1 MAAAMETLV
10 KSVTAAALLLLIAAL
25 CPRTAHAT
33 VAFELP
39 DINTCDMT
47 SFWNGPELRCTPCGL
62 NAIKAPDG
70 KSCTCGPG
78 YRLKYDTGGSIVCES
93 CGTNIVGQDGRTC
106 IGCPTAFLNSVNRT
120 CKCNNAA
127 ILVEREQ
134 NGSLLTLASCISCVN
149 GTVPNS
155 QGNMCVRCG
164 DTFFNATTNSC
175 ACVNTKGGLCL
186 YPEPIS
192 TGVLINSN
200 WFSDNFDAARVACET
215 YQNRTA
221 CQVLG
226 NMCVMFMDVGA
237 LYVYCAN
244 FFLTAPS
251 LKQVHGIQ
259 TWFENRPWIYYMSDT
274 AASVLASTDFP
285 VVFSLRGSG
294 ESKLRLVLGM
304 YDIRGKFLGYKS
316 AAGGLLQL
324 CPGTLSR
331 LDAAYT
337 FGTAYAQSCTLSRI
351 TLQELFPEPI
361 FYDPYLQFTQ
371 GGKEYMYALPVLN
384 SNLQRGDRAPNK
396 QSDQAQWMLM
406 RRFFLVDALTDSNT
420 INYASSI
427 TISITMPT
435 NNANRTIYP
444 PLITVDFT
452 KFSKTSNDSL
462 KVSFSVVYNMSQADA
477 KLQTEIALGV
487 LGSLAV
493 FYAMMQTTGW
503 RRRAGLQMVE
513 FSSLVKF
520 FLILAGALSNV
531 FFIVT
536 FGTGLYWLIIFKS
549 QQTVAVMLPTPS
561 EERNFIIYLSCAFA
575 LKAVQFLHLI
585 ATQVSIDIFF
595 FDWERPKGKAR
606 QGAEAASARGVSVW
620 RTFFVANEWNELQT
634 VRKLSPMLQLFAVL
648 LFLKVVGFENLG
660 LRDLGVTLL
669 PAPNADEAS
678 WSRILRFGVAS
689 SVWLVV
695 GAVQVIF
702 NTIIYERFVE
712 DKIRQFVDLCSMSN
726 ISILI
731 LENRCFGYYIHGRSV
746 HGRADTNMEDMHA
759 NLKKEEENLC
769 SQRGLVPGTELQTF
783 EVALTQAARLHYDRI
798 LQPLAMMAAPPR
810 MAGPQGGPME
820 QSMRAYQTM
829 NRFLCSFVDHAH
841 KEVDYMIRDKLL
853 LERLTGIEF
862 QETFDKSFLYND
874 ESHSFS
880 NVLYYGHEATLLLLD
895 MLLFCII
902 DMGTQDFTL
911 ATIITFV
918 VQKLFRSIR
927 ESFSRRNL
935 VKKTL
940 VDERFLI

>member
-1 MAAAMETLV
+1 MAAAMKTLV
-10 KSVTAAALLLLIAAL
+10 KSVTAALLLLLVAL
-25 CPRTAHAT
+25 YPRTAHAAT
-33 VAFELP
+33 YASIYPFVP
-39 DINTCDMT
+39 DANTCNMS
-47 SFWNGPELRCTPCGL
+47 SFFNSLELRCTPCSE
-62 NAIKAPDG
+62 NATKTPDG
-70 KSCTCGPG
+70 YSCMCKPRFRLTNDKGGPITCEA
-78 YRLKYDTGGSIVCES
+78 CE
-93 CGTNIVGQDGRTC
+93 TNKTVSQDGRMC
-106 IGCPTAFLNSVNRT
+106 IACPDAFLNIT
-120 CKCNNAA
+120 DYTWKCKDQA

-134 NGSLLTLASCISCVN
+134 NGSQLTEARCISCLN
-149 GTVPNS
+149 DTVPNS
-155 QGNMCVRCG
+155 QGNMCIRCG
-164 DTFFNATTNSC
+164 DTFFNATSNNCT
-175 ACVNTKGGLCL
+175 CVNVKGGLCL
-186 YPEPIS
+186 DSKTSRTNIQIS
-192 TGVLINSN
+192 SQ
-200 WFSDNFDAARVACET
+200 WFTDNYDAAKVACEQH
-215 YQNRTA
+215 QNRTA
-221 CQVLG
+221 CQALG
-226 NMCVMFMDVGA
+226 NMCVMFMNFGD
-237 LYVYCAN
+237 LNTDCYN
-244 FFLTAPS
+244 FFVT
-251 LKQVHGIQ
+251 GTQ
-259 TWFENRPWIYYMSDT
+259 TWIANRPWIYYPSDF
-274 AASVLASTDFP
+274 AATVLTSTDFP

-294 ESKLRLVLGM
+294 ESKLQLMLGM
-304 YDIRGKFLGYKS
+304 YDIRGKFLGYKL
-316 AAGGLLQL
+316 AVGGLLQL
-324 CPGTLSR
+324 CPGTLTR

-337 FGTAYAQSCTLSRI
+337 FGTAYAQSCTLSRT

-361 FYDPYLQFTQ
+361 FYDPYVQFTQ
-371 GGKEYMYALPVLN
+371 GGKKYMYALPVLN
-384 SNLQRGDRAPNK
+384 ANLQIGSATPNK
-396 QSDQAQWMLM
+396 QSDQTQWRLM
-406 RRFFLVDALTDSNT
+406 RRFFLVDAWTNSNA

-435 NNANRTIYP
+435 NSANGTIYP
-444 PLITVDFT
+444 PLITVEYT
-452 KFSKTSNDSL
+452 SVSKTSNDSL
-462 KVSFSVVYNMSQADA
+462 KVSFSVIYKTNQADA
-477 KLQTEIALGV
+477 KLQTDIALGV

-549 QQTVAVMLPTPS
+549 QQTVAVILPTPS

-660 LRDLGVTLL
+660 LRELKVTLL

-689 SVWLVV
+689 SVWLIV

-726 ISILI
+726 VSILI

-746 HGRADTNMEDMHA
+746 HGRADTNMEDMHV

-895 MLLFCII
+895 TLLFCII

-918 VQKLFRSIR
+918 VQTLFRSIR

>member
-1 MAAAMETLV
+1 MTKVDPSRV
-10 KSVTAAALLLLIAAL
+10 KRVKQ
-25 CPRTAHAT
+25 
-33 VAFELP
+33 
-39 DINTCDMT
+39 M
-47 SFWNGPELRCTPCGL
+47 
-62 NAIKAPDG
+62 
-70 KSCTCGPG
+70 
-78 YRLKYDTGGSIVCES
+78 
-93 CGTNIVGQDGRTC
+93 C
-106 IGCPTAFLNSVNRT
+106 I
-120 CKCNNAA
+120 
-127 ILVEREQ
+127 
-134 NGSLLTLASCISCVN
+134 
-149 GTVPNS
+149 
-155 QGNMCVRCG
+155 RCG
-164 DTFFNATTNSC
+164 DTFFNVTSNNCT
-175 ACVNTKGGLCL
+175 CVNVKGGLCL
-186 YPEPIS
+186 DSKTSRTSIQIS
-192 TGVLINSN
+192 SQ
-200 WFSDNFDAARVACET
+200 WFKDNYDAAKVACEQH
-215 YQNRTA
+215 QNRTA
-221 CQVLG
+221 CQALG
-226 NMCVMFMDVGA
+226 NMCVMFMNFGD
-237 LYVYCAN
+237 LNTDCYN
-244 FFLTAPS
+244 FFVT
-251 LKQVHGIQ
+251 GTQ
-259 TWFENRPWIYYMSDT
+259 TWIENRPWIYYPSDF
-274 AASVLASTDFP
+274 AATVLTSTDFP

-294 ESKLRLVLGM
+294 GIQLRLILGM
-304 YDIRGKFLGYKS
+304 YDIRGKFLGYKW
-316 AAGGLLQL
+316 ATGGLLQL
-324 CPGTLSR
+324 CPGTLTR

-337 FGTAYAQSCTLSRI
+337 FGTAYAQSCTLSGT

-361 FYDPYLQFTQ
+361 FYDPYVQFTQ
-371 GGKEYMYALPVLN
+371 GGKTYMYALPVLN
-384 SNLQRGDRAPNK
+384 ANLQIGSATPNK
-396 QSDQAQWMLM
+396 QSDQTQWRLM
-406 RRFFLVDALTDSNT
+406 RRFFLVDAWTYSNA

-435 NNANRTIYP
+435 NSANGTIYP
-444 PLITVDFT
+444 PLITVEYT
-452 KFSKTSNDSL
+452 NVSKTSNDSV
-462 KVSFSVVYNMSQADA
+462 KVSFSVVYKTNQADA
-477 KLQTEIALGV
+477 KLQTDIALGV

-549 QQTVAVMLPTPS
+549 QQTVAVILPTPS
-561 EERNFIIYLSCAFA
+561 EERSFIIYLSCAFA

-660 LRDLGVTLL
+660 LRELKVTLL

-689 SVWLVV
+689 SVWLIV

-746 HGRADTNMEDMHA
+746 HGRADTNMEDMHV

-895 MLLFCII
+895 TLLFCII

-918 VQKLFRSIR
+918 VQTLFRSIR